1 MSIDSGNKFTVNQN
15 WIAKFVNLLVKNK
28 EDEKYK
34 EIIKQMVLLYI
45 SAAM

>member
-1 MSIDSGNKFTVNQN
+1 MNDYIYYFRIFCLANKP
-15 WIAKFVNLLVKNK
+15 K
-28 EDEKYK
+28 KYG